1 MKPFILIQGVQLA
14 LNTNVCYR
22 AFNFT
27 IMSFILGEAQ
37 TYRTDLE
44 LFHELGLKTFKT
56 DSQEELF
63 VGEYKL
69 PHYDK
74 ANVKISVT
82 CMPAQFW
89 KFEVETDEDYKC
101 VIKTGSGSLSDYW
114 QSVLKVAEGCF
125 VVNAL

>member
-1 MKPFILIQGVQLA
+1 MFGDA
-14 LNTNVCYR
+14 
-22 AFNFT
+22 
-27 IMSFILGEAQ
+27 E
-37 TYRTDLE
+37 TYRVDLE

-56 DSQEELF
+56 ESQEKLF

-74 ANVKISVT
+74 AKVKISVT
-82 CMPAQFW
+82 CVPAQFW
-89 KFEVETDEDYKC
+89 EFEVETDEDYKC
-101 VIKTGSGSLSDYW
+101 VIRTGSGALSDYW

>member
-1 MKPFILIQGVQLA
+1 
-14 LNTNVCYR
+14 
-22 AFNFT
+22 
-27 IMSFILGEAQ
+27 MSFILGEAQ

-44 LFHELGLKTFKT
+44 LFQELGLKTFKT
-56 DSQEELF
+56 DSREELF

-101 VIKTGSGSLSDYW
+101 VIKTGSGALSDYW